1 MCRLNKETK
10 MRKSLLTPVENS
22 GTSYKCFM
30 SRDSGLKVKKLIK
43 FANIVQS
50 KSFELLKP
58 ET

>member
-1 MCRLNKETK
+1 MKFTGLVY
-10 MRKSLLTPVENS
+10 LTRFLHCTN
-22 GTSYKCFM
+22 YKCFM

-50 KSFELLKP
+50 KAFELLKP